1 MTIQTTYHLEVLPHA
16 ACSPGQVK
24 EGTAVAAPDFR
35 FEVWPTEQRLITQPF
50 GANPLRYAP
59 FGLAGHEGVDI
70 AAVSGSKI
78 FCVAPGV
85 VKAVQAE
92 DNGHNYGIHVRV
104 QHVDGYETIYAHLQ
118 SAAVEAGQI
127 VAAGDLL
134 GLADSTGNATGN
146 HLHLTL
152 KRRGTTLPGYPNNI
166 IDPMPFL
173 MALLTTPSR
182 PTRDGA
188 LYLRDRVADGSRFH
202 PGATVNQLWTLRN
215 SGTTT
220 WGPGYQLVYQGGARL
235 GTTHAV
241 AAPPTLPGAEA
252 VLALTGTAPRQP
264 GAYRSYWRMRN
275 AAGQWFGDQLW
286 LDIVVTPQAVGQAA
300 PRNKLGFYLHLSLD
314 QHGLW
319 NAIQQV
325 QPPVLLVH
333 ADMVNT
339 MLLEEIRRFRAPN
352 AYIVGRL
359 YKDNHTQRQLLES
372 TDPAGRGRE
381 LAEEIL
387 QYNFGLA
394 TRRGASGRLL
404 IDAWMS
410 LNEAI
415 PGPASAQFQ
424 AEPAVTRRLLRNYDS
439 FQVAFRQQLQEAGVE
454 AVAFNFAA
462 GNFTQADHYLEYFPK
477 TLASY
482 RYLGFHEYGWP
493 TLYPKVGTATS
504 GGHYRQCLAGI
515 RARYGDRHQVIITEA
530 GLARMYQQPTGGDV
544 GWLNLETPVTEEHYW
559 RSLAW
564 YNDHLCADAYVLGA
578 CLFQVGHHG
587 QWASFRHLGHDN
599 QGRSLTL
606 IDRIIAHQTSARPG
620 AESRLL
626 LP

>member
-1 MTIQTTYHLEVLPHA
+1 MTIQTTYHLEVLPHV
-16 ACSPGQVK
+16 ACAPG
-24 EGTAVAAPDFR
+24 EGTAKTPAAASAFR
-35 FEVWPTEQRLITQPF
+35 FEAWPTEQRLITQPF

-59 FGLAGHEGVDI
+59 YGLAGHEGADI

-85 VKAVQAE
+85 VKAVQAD

-104 QHVDGYETIYAHLQ
+104 QHTDGYETIYAHLQ
-118 SAAVEAGQI
+118 SAAVEAAQV

-152 KRRGTTLPGYPNNI
+152 KRRGATLPGYPNHI

-173 MALLTTPSR
+173 LALLTTPSH

-188 LYLRDRVADGSRFH
+188 LYLRDRVADGSRFQ
-202 PGATVNQLWTLRN
+202 PGATVNQVWTVRN

-241 AAPPTLPGAEA
+241 AVPSTQPGAEA
-252 VLALTGTAPRQP
+252 ALALTCAAPNQP

-286 LDIVVTPQAVGQAA
+286 LDMVVTPQTVGQAA
-300 PRNKLGFYLHLSLD
+300 PCNKLGFYLHLSLD

-319 NAIQQV
+319 DAIQRV

-352 AYIVGRL
+352 AYIIGRL
-359 YKDNHTQRQLLES
+359 YKDHHTQRQLLES
-372 TDPAGRGRE
+372 ADPASRGRE

-394 TRRGASGRLL
+394 TRRGAGGRLL
-404 IDAWMS
+404 IDGWMS
-410 LNEAI
+410 LNEAV

-424 AEPAVTRRLLRNYDS
+424 AEPAAMRRLLHNYDR

-462 GNFTQADHYLEYFPK
+462 GNFTQADHYLEHFPK

-493 TLYPKVGTATS
+493 TLYPAVGTATS
-504 GGHYRQCLAGI
+504 AGDYRHCLAGI
-515 RARYGDRHQVIITEA
+515 RARYGERHQGIITEA

-544 GWLNLETPVTEEHYW
+544 GWLNQETPVSEAHYW
-559 RSLAW
+559 RSLVW

-587 QWASFRHLGHDN
+587 QWATFRHLGHDN
-599 QGRSLTL
+599 QGRPLTL
-606 IDRIIAHQTSARPG
+606 MDRIVAHS
-620 AESRLL
+620 
-626 LP
+626 LPT

>member
-1 MTIQTTYHLEVLPHA
+1 MTIQTTHHLAMSPHST
-16 ACSPGQVK
+16 CTLGQVQ
-24 EGTAVAAPDFR
+24 EETTGGAHDFR
-35 FEVWPTEQRLITQPF
+35 FEAWPTEQRLITQPF
-50 GANPLRYAP
+50 GANPLRYTP
-59 FGLAGHEGVDI
+59 FGLAGHEGADI

-92 DNGHNYGIHVRV
+92 DGGHNYGIHVRV
-104 QHVDGYETIYAHLQ
+104 QHTGGYETIYAHLQ
-118 SAAVEAGQI
+118 SAAVTVGQI

-152 KRRGTTLPGYPNNI
+152 KRRGATLPGYPNHI

-173 MALLTTPSR
+173 MALLTTPSH
-182 PTRDGA
+182 PPLDGA
-188 LYLRDRVADGSRFH
+188 LYLRERVADGSHFQ
-202 PGATVNQLWTLRN
+202 PGATIDQVWILRN

-220 WGPGYQLVYQGGARL
+220 WGPGYQLVYQGGAKL
-235 GTTHAV
+235 GTTQTV
-241 AAPPTLPGAEA
+241 TAPLTPPGTEA
-252 VLALTGTAPRQP
+252 ALTLTCTAPDHP
-264 GAYRSYWRMRN
+264 GAYRGYWRMRN

-286 LDIVVTPQAVGQAA
+286 VDIVVTPQVVGQAA

-314 QHGLW
+314 QDGLW
-319 NAIQQV
+319 DAIQRV

-333 ADMVNT
+333 ADTVNT
-339 MLLEEIRRFRAPN
+339 TLLEEIRRFRAPN
-352 AYIVGRL
+352 AYIIGRF

-372 TDPAGRGRE
+372 ADPARRGRE

-394 TRRGASGRLL
+394 TRRGAGGRLL

-410 LNEAI
+410 LNEAV

-424 AEPAVTRRLLRNYDS
+424 AEPAVTRRLLYSYDC
-439 FQVAFRQQLQEAGVE
+439 FQVAFRQQLQEAGIE

-493 TLYPKVGTATS
+493 TLYPTAGTATS

-515 RARYGDRHQVIITEA
+515 RERYGERHQVMITEA
-530 GLARMYQQPTGGDV
+530 GLARMYQQPAGGDV
-544 GWLNLETPVTEEHYW
+544 GWLNLETPLSEEHYW

-564 YNDHLCADAYVLGA
+564 YNDHLCADTYVLGA
-578 CLFQVGHHG
+578 CLFEVGHHG
-587 QWASFRHLGHDN
+587 QWATFRHLGNDN
-599 QGRSLTL
+599 QGRRITL
-606 IDRIIAHQTSARPG
+606 IERMIAHQTGVPQNDASDP
-620 AESRLL
+620 LL
-626 LP
+626 L